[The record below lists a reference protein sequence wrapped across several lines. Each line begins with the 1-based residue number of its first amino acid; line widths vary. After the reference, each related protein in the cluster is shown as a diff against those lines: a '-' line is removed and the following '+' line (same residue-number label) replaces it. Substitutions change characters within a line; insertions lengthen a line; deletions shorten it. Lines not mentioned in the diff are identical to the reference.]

1 MTQDAPPA
9 PDTRQPPAHPAA
21 GARLRIGTRGSALA
35 TTQSSHVATALR
47 DACGVDVELVP
58 VRTDGDTDR
67 ASLASLGGVG
77 VFAAALRGAILDG
90 HVDAAVHSL
99 KDLPT
104 SPVPGLA
111 IHAVP
116 PREDP
121 RDALCAANRWTL
133 DTLPRGARIGT
144 GSPRR
149 AAQLLAR
156 RPDLIVVDLR
166 GNVPTR
172 LGRVTSGDLDAV
184 VLAYAGLRRLGLD
197 DAVTDLLDP
206 DVLLPAPGQGA
217 LALEARD
224 DVPDGLADAL
234 ALLDDDTTRL
244 QVTAERSVLST
255 MNAGCATPVGALAH
269 IAAPGTH
276 NGDAMR
282 GARLVLRA
290 ASTSPDG
297 RRTVRAEA
305 WTELEEC
312 SPEGAIANLVA
323 AHDLG
328 REVATILLD
337 GGAADFEDTSVAP
350 RRGPAL
356 DAGNEDDVT
365 NPDAPHGH

>member
-104 SPVPGLA
+104 APVSGLA

-121 RDALCAANRWTL
+121 RDALCAANGWTL
-133 DTLPRGARIGT
+133 ETLPRGARVGT

-149 AAQLLAR
+149 AAQLLTR
-156 RPDLIVVDLR
+156 RPDLTIVDLR

-197 DAVTDLLDP
+197 GAVTQVFDP

-217 LALEARD
+217 LAVEARD
-224 DVPDGLADAL
+224 DIDDDVADAL
-234 ALLDDDTTRL
+234 GLLDDSATRL

-255 MNAGCATPVGALAH
+255 MNAGCATPVGALAR
-269 IAAPGTH
+269 IVRPSTGS
-276 NGDAMR
+276 GDEMR

-290 ASTSPDG
+290 SSTAPDG
-297 RRTVRAEA
+297 RRTVNAEA
-305 WTELEEC
+305 WAELDEC
-312 SPEGAIANLVA
+312 SPEGAIANLMA
-323 AHDLG
+323 AHELG
-328 REVATILLD
+328 EEVAGILLD
-337 GGAADFEDTSVAP
+337 GGAADFEDVTAGS

-356 DAGNEDDVT
+356 DAGNQDDVT
-365 NPDAPHGH
+365 NPGAGR